1 MDWSDL
7 ERPTPQWFKNAKLG
21 IFVHWGV
28 YSLPAWAEPTAEL
41 GTVEDPLEWY
51 TPNLQHDPYPRL
63 ACS

>member
-1 MDWSDL
+1 MSGKDNMDWSDL

-41 GTVEDPLEWY
+41 GTVEDPL
-51 TPNLQHDPYPRL
+51 
-63 ACS
+63 